1 MFVTNVFFSI
11 LDSRTEYGVTYLK
24 NLFIGNSAVSIEI
37 FIQEGIFLTSYGRA
51 VADLVHA
58 EEVVIIGTLQA
69 VVPAEAVPG
78 AAAGLLQGLGGVGA
92 GGGTDGGQHGG
103 DEQQPA
109 ITEHLWLTDHSLT
122 FNDFLIFYFLCFM
135 FTLYRSDYREVY
147 KKNLVGVSNKSSFL

>member
-78 AAAGLLQGLGGVGA
+78 AAAGLLQGLGGGRGRGWNRRRSTWWRRTTA
-92 GGGTDGGQHGG
+92 SNYGT
-103 DEQQPA
+103 
-109 ITEHLWLTDHSLT
+109 SLA
-122 FNDFLIFYFLCFM
+122 D
-135 FTLYRSDYREVY
+135 
-147 KKNLVGVSNKSSFL
+147 